1 MNITANK
8 RCIDAVNINSRKTR
22 NDTGFTLIELMIV
35 VAIIGI
41 LAAVALP
48 AYSDYQQRSKLGG
61 AVSGV
66 AAYKTAVG
74 LCITEL
80 GSVTG
85 CNHGTNGIGT
95 EITSTGTIAYVKS
108 VSVADGVI
116 NLTTSAIDSSG
127 ADLTLAFTPVVAANQ
142 AIQWTLTGTG
152 CTTEG
157 RSIRCSGV

>member
-1 MNITANK
+1 MNIIANK
-8 RCIDAVNINSRKTR
+8 RCTDAADINSHRVR
-22 NDTGFTLIELMIV
+22 NDRGFTLIELMIV

-80 GSVTG
+80 GSATG
-85 CNHGTNGIGT
+85 CNHGTNGIGA
-95 EITSTGTIAYVKS
+95 EITSAGTIAYVKS

-116 NLTTSAIDSSG
+116 NLTSSATDASG
-127 ADLTLAFTPVVAANQ
+127 TDLTLAFTPVVAAHQ

-157 RSIRCSGV
+157 RSVRCSGV

>member
-1 MNITANK
+1 MNISANK
-8 RCIDAVNINSRKTR
+8 RCIDAAATNSHKVR
-22 NDTGFTLIELMIV
+22 NDRGFTLIELMIV

-74 LCITEL
+74 LCIAEL
-80 GSVTG
+80 VSVTV
-85 CNHGTNGIGT
+85 CNHGINCIGA
-95 EITSTGTIAYVKS
+95 EITSAGTIAYVKS
-108 VSVADGVI
+108 VSVADDVI
-116 NLTTSAIDSSG
+116 NLTSSATDASG
-127 ADLTLAFTPVVAANQ
+127 TDLTLAFTPVVAANQ

-157 RSIRCSGV
+157 RSVRCSGV